1 VTDSSH
7 RHLTIAVLGGVAA
20 GGLMLLGATRRWV
33 VVHVTTPEAPAAV
46 VTVSGSQAVPLT
58 AALALVVLAGAVAI
72 VPTGGRLRQA
82 VGWVVTVA
90 GVATAVLAG
99 LADDTVHTAATEAVA
114 RSPAALGGEPAVGAP
129 ALTWWRWLTVVAAVA
144 AAGVGGWTA
153 RSGSAWAVMGSRY
166 EAPASP
172 RVIAPDADPWRAMDA
187 GEDPTA

>member
-1 VTDSSH
+1 M
-7 RHLTIAVLGGVAA
+7 AVLGGVAS
-20 GGLMLLGATRRWV
+20 GGLMLLGATRHWAT
-33 VVHVTTPEAPAAV
+33 VHVSTPAAPAAV
-46 VTVSGSQAVPLT
+46 ITVSGSQAVPAT

-82 VGWVVTVA
+82 VGWVVAVA

-99 LADDTVHTAATEAVA
+99 LADDAVRTAATEAVS

-129 ALTWWRWLTVVAAVA
+129 GLTWWRWLTVGA
-144 AAGVGGWTA
+144 AAAATGVGGWTA

-166 EAPASP
+166 EAPTSP
-172 RVIAPDADPWRAMDA
+172 PADAPDTDPWRAMDA